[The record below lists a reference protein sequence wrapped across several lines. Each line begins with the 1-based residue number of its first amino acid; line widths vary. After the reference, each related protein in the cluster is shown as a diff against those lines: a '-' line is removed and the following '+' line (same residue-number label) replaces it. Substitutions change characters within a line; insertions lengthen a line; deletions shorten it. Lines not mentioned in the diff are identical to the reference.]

1 MKNVRQTNINIH
13 RDSWVEIN
21 LENIAYNMR
30 SIRNNTPRDKK
41 LLAVVK
47 ADAYGH
53 GSVMIAPT
61 LLASGAD
68 MLGVASIDEGVD
80 LRQAKINCE
89 ILVLGAVPVWAVE
102 SAVKADLTIAI
113 FSKEHLTACK
123 QAYERTGQRPKVHV
137 KLDTGMN
144 RIGVSSDDAVEF
156 INEVRKA
163 DYLEFGGVFTHLA
176 NAENR
181 EKTQIQIDRWNR
193 VISQIDTNGLLLH
206 ILNTAGA
213 MCYDVPNSNMY
224 RAGIG
229 IYGLYPDLPED
240 GESKKPI
247 YKTDEDYNSFHSV
260 VKKPDL
266 KPVMSLKARI
276 VNIHEARDGEG
287 ISYGHTFTA
296 HGNRKIATV
305 PLGYADGVP
314 RGLSNKI
321 SGSLNGKDVPQV
333 GNITMDQMMFDITGV
348 DAELG
353 DVITLLDE
361 KHSIDEWA
369 KILGT
374 INYELTCRLKV
385 RLPRVYTRD

>member
-1 MKNVRQTNINIH
+1 MKNIRQTNINIH
-13 RDSWVEIN
+13 RDSWIEIN
-21 LENIAYNMR
+21 LGNIAYNMQ
-30 SIRNNTPRDKK
+30 SIRKNTPKGIK

-123 QAYERTGQRPKVHV
+123 QAYERTGKKPKVHV

-144 RIGVSSDDAVEF
+144 RIGVSIDEAVEF

-163 DYLEFGGVFTHLA
+163 DYLEFDGVFTHLA

-213 MCYDVPNSNMY
+213 MCYEVPKSNMY

-229 IYGLYPDLPED
+229 IYGLYPDLPKD
-240 GESKKPI
+240 GKI
-247 YKTDEDYNSFHSV
+247 RR
-260 VKKPDL
+260 PDL

-276 VNIHEARDGEG
+276 VNIHEAHDGEG
-287 ISYGHTFTA
+287 ISYGHTFIA

-321 SGSLNGKDVPQV
+321 SGSLNGKDVSQV

-348 DAELG
+348 EAKLG
-353 DVITLLDE
+353 DIIALLDE
-361 KHSIDEWA
+361 KHSIDNWA
-369 KILGT
+369 QILGT

-385 RLPRVYTRD
+385 RLPRVYTR

>member
-1 MKNVRQTNINIH
+1 MKNVRQSNINIH

-21 LENIAYNMR
+21 LENLAFNIKNLKKD
-30 SIRNNTPRDKK
+30 TPQDVK

-53 GSVMIAPT
+53 GAVMLAPT

-102 SAVKADLTIAI
+102 SAVKADLSISI
-113 FSKEHLTACK
+113 FSKEHLEACR
-123 QAYERTGQRPKVHV
+123 QAFERTNIKPKVHI
-137 KLDTGMN
+137 KIDTGMN
-144 RIGVSSDDAVEF
+144 RIGVSIEDAVDFIKKVRNSDFVEF
-156 INEVRKA
+156 Q
-163 DYLEFGGVFTHLA
+163 GVFTHLA

-181 EKTQIQIDRWNR
+181 EKTQLQIDKWNS
-193 VISQIDTNGLLLH
+193 VVSQIDTDGLLMH

-213 MCYDVPNSNMY
+213 MCYDIPNSNMR
-224 RAGIG
+224 RAGIAL
-229 IYGLYPDLPED
+229 YGLYPDLPD
-240 GESKKPI
+240 DS
-247 YKTDEDYNSFHSV
+247 NV
-260 VKKPDL
+260 RKPDL
-266 KPVMSLKARI
+266 KPVLGLKARI
-276 VNIHEARDGEG
+276 VNIHDAQDGEG
-287 ISYGHTFTA
+287 VSYGHTFTA
-296 HGNRKIATV
+296 HGTRTIATL

-321 SGSLNGKDVPQV
+321 SGTLNGKKVQQV

-348 DAELG
+348 DASVG

-361 KHSIDEWA
+361 NNSIDEWA
-369 KILGT
+369 RILGT

-385 RLPRVYTRD
+385 RLPRVYTR

>member
-1 MKNVRQTNINIH
+1 MRNVRQTNINIH

-21 LENIAYNMR
+21 LENIAYNMS
-30 SIRNNTPRDKK
+30 SIRKNTPKGVK

-80 LRQAKINCE
+80 LRQAKISCD

-102 SAVKADLTIAI
+102 SAVKANLIIAI
-113 FSKEHLTACK
+113 FSKEHLQACR
-123 QAYERTGQRPKVHV
+123 QAYERTGIKPKVHV

-144 RIGVSSDDAVEF
+144 RIGVSIDEAVEF
-156 INEVRKA
+156 INEVKIA
-163 DYLEFGGVFTHLA
+163 DYLEFGGIFTHLA

-181 EKTQIQIDRWNR
+181 EKTQIQIDRWNS
-193 VISQIDTNGLLLH
+193 VISKIDTSGLLLH

-229 IYGLYPDLPED
+229 IYGLYPDLPSD
-240 GESKKPI
+240 V
-247 YKTDEDYNSFHSV
+247 D

-276 VNIHEARDGEG
+276 VNIHKAKDGEG

-296 HGNRKIATV
+296 HGTRTIATV

-321 SGSLNGKDVPQV
+321 SGFLNGKEVLQV

-348 DAELG
+348 EAHLG
-353 DVITLLDE
+353 DIITLLDE
-361 KHSIDEWA
+361 QHSIDKWA
-369 KILGT
+369 KILDT

-385 RLPRVYTRD
+385 RLPRVYTRE